1 MKTLRKMNGNKYL
14 FYLLVAG
21 IFGIMFLLNHYTF
34 YAADDYSYMNSFAT
48 HKKIQT
54 VWDIFPSMYAHA
66 KGMNGRLVAHFF
78 VQLFLLLPSG
88 IFDVVNAVIFT
99 MLILILYRY
108 LFWNKKRNALA
119 LVSIFGLVWYFAPA
133 FGQTMLWLDGSCN
146 YLWGCTFS
154 LYYLY
159 PFMKL
164 AKNEKVMEGSENSV
178 SCCRICH
185 GRLSGDSLLRDN
197 RACGLITGIS
207 QVDEERKNSGMGN
220 GKCLDDAGRISFY
233 DDGTGYIEK

>member
-119 LVSIFGLVWYFAPA
+119 LVSIFVWS
-133 FGQTMLWLDGSCN
+133 GILHRHLDRRCSG
-146 YLWGCTFS
+146 WTDR
-154 LYYLY
+154 
-159 PFMKL
+159 
-164 AKNEKVMEGSENSV
+164 VI
-178 SCCRICH
+178 ICGAVLFH
-185 GRLSGDSLLRDN
+185 FTIYILL
-197 RACGLITGIS
+197 
-207 QVDEERKNSGMGN
+207 
-220 GKCLDDAGRISFY
+220 
-233 DDGTGYIEK
+233 

>member
-108 LFWNKKRNALA
+108 LFWNKKKCTGTGKHFW
-119 LVSIFGLVWYFAPA
+119 SGLVF
-133 FGQTMLWLDGSCN
+133 C
-146 YLWGCTFS
+146 
-154 LYYLY
+154 
-159 PFMKL
+159 
-164 AKNEKVMEGSENSV
+164 
-178 SCCRICH
+178 
-185 GRLSGDSLLRDN
+185 
-197 RACGLITGIS
+197 TGIWT
-207 QVDEERKNSGMGN
+207 
-220 GKCLDDAGRISFY
+220 DDALAGRIV
-233 DDGTGYIEK
+233 

>member
-1 MKTLRKMNGNKYL
+1 
-14 FYLLVAG
+14 
-21 IFGIMFLLNHYTF
+21 MFLLNHYTF

-119 LVSIFGLVWYFAPA
+119 LVSIFGLDRRCSGWTDRVI
-133 FGQTMLWLDGSCN
+133 
-146 YLWGCTFS
+146 
-154 LYYLY
+154 
-159 PFMKL
+159 
-164 AKNEKVMEGSENSV
+164 
-178 SCCRICH
+178 ICGAVLFH
-185 GRLSGDSLLRDN
+185 FTIYILL
-197 RACGLITGIS
+197 
-207 QVDEERKNSGMGN
+207 
-220 GKCLDDAGRISFY
+220 
-233 DDGTGYIEK
+233 

>member
-133 FGQTMLWLDGSCN
+133 F
-146 YLWGCTFS
+146 
-154 LYYLY
+154 
-159 PFMKL
+159 
-164 AKNEKVMEGSENSV
+164 
-178 SCCRICH
+178 
-185 GRLSGDSLLRDN
+185 
-197 RACGLITGIS
+197 
-207 QVDEERKNSGMGN
+207 
-220 GKCLDDAGRISFY
+220 
-233 DDGTGYIEK
+233 